1 MKKCPKVTN
10 TKKIFGKTSS
20 HEPTIVNTQDLTNC
34 VKIRNRAAEKPEKK
48 IKNF

>member
-10 TKKIFGKTSS
+10 TKKTFGKINLRAPIT
-20 HEPTIVNTQDLTNC
+20 VNTQGLTNC
-34 VKIRNRAAEKPEKK
+34 VKTRSRAVEKLEKK